1 LAFSTPAVLS
11 LWTAEEHFAEK
22 FLAVSENPKES
33 KSDMNRR
40 FATFTL
46 FAALVLACSCLIGL
60 ASAQDAVH
68 FYAQPPIRVL
78 SGPDQNPAGPPPGAE
93 TPGSIACLYQLVKQ
107 TKGCPIA
114 TSKALPS
121 TKGWGAIALVD
132 AFDNPQA
139 VNDIKVF
146 AQQFGIKKYSFKQ
159 VYATGH
165 KPQFDQ
171 NWALE
176 EALDIE
182 MAVAMAPKAKIYLVE
197 AATNSGNDLYFAE
210 TVAADLVAKAGGGVV
225 SNSWQGSEYNGELQD
240 EKTYFSHP
248 GVVYFASSGDIGF
261 RTGVPAV
268 FASVVGAGGTQ
279 ILRNNGNFLAE
290 NYWSSGG
297 SGLSQFEP
305 RPAYQNIIKKI
316 VGSQRGVPDFSAVAT
331 NVGMYDASNGGW
343 FSVAGTSISSPLLA
357 GIVNAAGSKAKS
369 TKAELTEIYKDYA
382 NKKTYKADFRDIIN
396 PKPNCKTGWD
406 LCDGVGSP
414 ITYKGK

>member
-1 LAFSTPAVLS
+1 LRKINWLPRSFPWL
-11 LWTAEEHFAEK
+11 LLK
-22 FLAVSENPKES
+22 ILKES
-33 KSDMNRR
+33 KFDMNRR
-40 FATFTL
+40 SATFTL
-46 FAALVLACSCLIGL
+46 FATLVLACSYLVGF

-68 FYAQPPIRVL
+68 FYAQPPIRIIT
-78 SGPDQNPAGPPPGAE
+78 GPDMNPAGPPPGAE
-93 TPGSIACLYQLVKQ
+93 TPGSIACVYLLVVKP

-139 VNDIKVF
+139 VNDVKVF

-165 KPQFDQ
+165 KPQF
-171 NWALE
+171 NSGWALE

-197 AATNSGNDLYFAE
+197 AATNNNSDLYFAE
-210 TVAADLVAKAGGGVV
+210 KVAADLVAKAGGGMI
-225 SNSWQGSEYNGELQD
+225 SNSWQGSEYSGELQD

-248 GVVYFASSGDIGF
+248 GIVYFASSGDGGYNNTGF
-261 RTGVPAV
+261 PAV
-268 FASVVGAGGTQ
+268 AANVVAAGGTQ
-279 ILRNNGNFLAE
+279 ILRNNGKFLVE
-290 NYWSSGG
+290 NYWSGGG

-305 RPAYQNIIKKI
+305 RPTYQNIIKKI

-357 GIVNAAGSKAKS
+357 GIINAAGSKAKS
-369 TKAELTEIYKDYA
+369 TKAELMQIYKAYA
-382 NKKTYKADFRDIIN
+382 NKKAYTEDFRDIIN
-396 PKPNCKTGWD
+396 PAPNCKKGWD
-406 LCDGVGSP
+406 FCDGVGSP
-414 ITYKGK
+414 TSYEGK